1 MLYSITGKLI
11 EKTTDAAVLCAGGVA
26 YELAIPSTAAGTLPP
41 LGQEATL
48 YTYLSVNMNA
58 KDDVLELF
66 GFTDLTQRRCFKLL
80 ISVSG
85 IGPKAALGILSYL
98 TPDSIL
104 LAIAAGDHKAFT
116 KCPGVGPK
124 LAQRLILE
132 LKDKAGKAAGFS
144 GSVDAAALSAAAVPD
159 GAGQQAVMALVNLG
173 YSQSQASAA
182 VAAQDQSLPAGE
194 LIRGALKSMAS
205 GR

>member
-1 MLYSITGKLI
+1 MIYSITGKLI
-11 EKTTDAAVLCAGGVA
+11 DKTADSAVISANGVA
-26 YELAIPSTAAGTLPP
+26 FEAAIPSAAAGTLPAV
-41 LGQEATL
+41 GEEATL

-58 KDDVLELF
+58 KDDVIELF
-66 GFTDLTQRRCFKLL
+66 GFSDLMQRRCFKML

-124 LAQRLILE
+124 TAQRLILE
-132 LKDKAGKAAGFS
+132 LKDKAGKLAGFN
-144 GSVDAAALSAAAVPD
+144 GTVSAAAVGAVSVPD
-159 GAGQQAVMALVNLG
+159 GSGQQAVMALVNLG
-173 YSQSQASAA
+173 YSQSQAAAA
-182 VAAQDQSLPAGE
+182 VAAQDQSLPVGE
-194 LIRGALKSMAS
+194 LIRNALKSMAKQ
-205 GR
+205 